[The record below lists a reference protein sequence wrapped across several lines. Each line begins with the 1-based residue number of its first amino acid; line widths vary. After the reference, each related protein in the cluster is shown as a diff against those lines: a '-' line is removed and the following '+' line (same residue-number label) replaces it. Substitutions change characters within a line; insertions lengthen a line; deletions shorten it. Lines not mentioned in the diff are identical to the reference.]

1 VEEKAVMLILDNK
14 GREVS
19 NYYYY
24 YYYYYF

>member
-24 YYYYYF
+24 YYYYF